1 MAEKKNSIKNDFT
14 LMAMMLIPIAIA
26 VNIIG
31 GQIVAALKL
40 PVYIDTVG
48 TILIAILAGP
58 WVGAL
63 TGLLSNLIN
72 GIFDPTF
79 IPFALVSIATGL
91 LVGFL
96 SRAKMFTTLSK
107 LVISAII
114 LGLVAAVV
122 SAPIAAYLFGGVTS
136 SGSTLLTGVFL
147 AAGQS
152 LIQSVLTT
160 SIITDLA
167 DKIISCLICFFII
180 KSMSGRY
187 LSKFSLGTHFIKKGA

>member
-1 MAEKKNSIKNDFT
+1 MAEKKNSIKSDFT
-14 LMAMMLIPIAIA
+14 MMAMMLIPIAIA

-31 GQIVAALKL
+31 GQIAVLLKI
-40 PVYIDTVG
+40 PVYLDTIG
-48 TILIAILAGP
+48 TLLIAILAGP

-79 IPFALVSIATGL
+79 IPFAIVSIA
-91 LVGFL
+91 V
-96 SRAKMFTTLSK
+96 
-107 LVISAII
+107 
-114 LGLVAAVV
+114 GLVAGYLSRVKMFSTFWKVIISGIIIGLLAAIV
-122 SAPIAAYLFGGVTS
+122 SAPIVAYMFGGVTG
-136 SGSTLLTGVFL
+136 SGSTLITGIFL

-152 LIQSVLTT
+152 LLQSVLTS

-187 LSKFSLGTHFIKKGA
+187 LSKFSLGENFAKK

>member
-1 MAEKKNSIKNDFT
+1 MAEKQNSIKNDFT

-31 GQIVAALKL
+31 GQIAVLLKL
-40 PVYIDTVG
+40 PVYLDTIG
-48 TILIAILAGP
+48 TLLIAILAGP

-79 IPFALVSIATGL
+79 IPFAIVSIA
-91 LVGFL
+91 V
-96 SRAKMFTTLSK
+96 
-107 LVISAII
+107 
-114 LGLVAAVV
+114 GLVAGYLSRVKMFSTFWKVIISGMIIGLLAAIV
-122 SAPIAAYLFGGVTS
+122 SAPIVAYMFGGVTG
-136 SGSTLLTGVFL
+136 SGSTLITGIFL

-152 LIQSVLTT
+152 LLQSVLTS

-167 DKIISCLICFFII
+167 DKIISCLICYFII
-180 KSMSGRY
+180 KSMSARY
-187 LSKFSLGTHFIKKGA
+187 LSKFSLGTNFYQK